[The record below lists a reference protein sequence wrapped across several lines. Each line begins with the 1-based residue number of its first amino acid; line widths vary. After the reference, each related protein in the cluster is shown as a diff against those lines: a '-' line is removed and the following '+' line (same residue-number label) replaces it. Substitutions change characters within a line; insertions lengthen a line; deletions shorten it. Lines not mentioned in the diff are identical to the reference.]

1 MQSSAAEEVARPVH
15 VPPEMRQGIATL
27 AEVDAMLAG
36 EFWRENIAFNAAF
49 LERHK
54 RPLSGYAW
62 HWGRDPLKFWSRRWE
77 YPFAGRAVLAHAARL
92 GRTDLSI
99 CDAGSGVTFFPYL
112 LCDRLPGANVSCLDT
127 NATYAPIFAAI
138 NKSEPAADVSFV
150 RAGMQ
155 RLPYDD
161 ATLDVLCCISVLEH
175 TGRYEQIVREV
186 ARALRPGG
194 RFVLTFDLSQ
204 DQTFEMQPPQA
215 RRMFAVLEELFDCD
229 ADALWREAE
238 KASSRPR
245 ELLCTPTIRE
255 REPELLPW
263 KYPRLQAVAD
273 LLRGYGWTGGFRAA
287 ACYCLDLERRA
298 ASAEAARTGT

>member
-1 MQSSAAEEVARPVH
+1 MSLTAAETVAPTVA
-15 VPPEMRQGIATL
+15 VPPEMRQGIPTL

-36 EFWRENIAFNAAF
+36 DFWQQNLAFNAAF

-92 GRTDLSI
+92 GRTDLRI

-112 LCDRLPGANVSCLDT
+112 LCDRLPGAAVSCLDT

-138 NKSEPAADVSFV
+138 NKNQPDADVRFV
-150 RAGMQ
+150 RAGLQKM
-155 RLPYDD
+155 PYRDGE
-161 ATLDVLCCISVLEH
+161 LDVLCCISVLEH

-186 ARALRPGG
+186 ARVLRPGG

-215 RRMFAVLEELFDCD
+215 RRMFAVLETLFDCD
-229 ADALWREAE
+229 ADALWAEAG
-238 KASSRPR
+238 KAFSEPQN
-245 ELLCTPTIRE
+245 LLCTPTIRD
-255 REPELLPW
+255 REPALLPW

-273 LLRGYGWTGGFRAA
+273 LLRGHGFTRGFRAA
-287 ACYCLDLERRA
+287 ACFCLDLQRRA
-298 ASAEAARTGT
+298 AE